1 MTSVQ
6 FKNKINDF
14 WNWFAEH
21 EERFRII
28 QDPHAVREML
38 DNQILQFGAFAWE
51 IGEGKSKPHTL
62 TISPNGNSK
71 LLRLSQ
77 AIIGEAP
84 DSVYWEFF
92 AAKPVRDW
100 DFIMEMYD
108 AFMVKQTVDTAE
120 WEYLFRMTP
129 EFKLRILL
137 YAENIDSFDED
148 DKKSASDFVVD
159 SIIGEADRI
168 DFVDSIEF
176 ISFVDE
182 TQEEDIKSLLEMKVE
197 FESLL
202 DKM

>member
-14 WNWFAEH
+14 WNWFVEH
-21 EERFRII
+21 EEKFRII

-51 IGEGKSKPHTL
+51 IGEGRGKPHTL

-71 LLRLSQ
+71 LLRRSQ

-84 DSVYWEFF
+84 DLRYWEFF
-92 AAKPVRDW
+92 AAKPPRDW

-108 AFMVKQTVDTAE
+108 AFMVKQTVDTAD

-148 DKKSASDFVVD
+148 DKKSASDFVIN
-159 SIIGEADRI
+159 SIIGEADKI
-168 DFVDSIEF
+168 DYVNSIEF

-182 TQEEDIKSLLEMKVE
+182 TQEDDIKSLLEMKFE
-197 FESLL
+197 FENLL
-202 DKM
+202 DKL

>member
-21 EERFRII
+21 EEKFRII

-51 IGEGKSKPHTL
+51 IGEGKDKPHTL

-71 LLRLSQ
+71 LLRRSQ

-84 DSVYWEFF
+84 DSKYWEFF
-92 AAKPVRDW
+92 AAKPPRDW

-182 TQEEDIKSLLEMKVE
+182 TQEDDIKSLLEMKVE
-197 FESLL
+197 FENLL
-202 DKM
+202 DKL

>member
-51 IGEGKSKPHTL
+51 IGEGKGKPHTL

-84 DSVYWEFF
+84 DSNYWEFF

-182 TQEEDIKSLLEMKVE
+182 TQEEDIKSCLLYTSDAADE
-197 FESLL
+197 
-202 DKM
+202 

>member
-51 IGEGKSKPHTL
+51 IGEGKGKPHTL

-84 DSVYWEFF
+84 DSNYWEFF

-182 TQEEDIKSLLEMKVE
+182 TQEEDIKSLLEMKLE
-197 FESLL
+197 FENLL
-202 DKM
+202 DKL